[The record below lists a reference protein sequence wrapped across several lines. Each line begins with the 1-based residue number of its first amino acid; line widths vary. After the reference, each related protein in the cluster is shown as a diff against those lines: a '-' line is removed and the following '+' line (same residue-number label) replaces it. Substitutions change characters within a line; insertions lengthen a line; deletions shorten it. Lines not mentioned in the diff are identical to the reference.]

1 MNMAWTMRFASTSL
15 PALSN
20 PSKPPCRKGDA
31 MKNAMTLS
39 VSLALLIA
47 GIAQAS
53 AQSGATMQEKM
64 ACRSDAQSLCAE
76 FIGKPP
82 QMNACLHDN
91 KAKLSVPCRQVVE
104 AHGG

>member
-1 MNMAWTMRFASTSL
+1 
-15 PALSN
+15 
-20 PSKPPCRKGDA
+20 

-39 VSLALLIA
+39 LSLALLVA
-47 GIAQAS
+47 GVLQAS
-53 AQSGATMQEKM
+53 AQSGPTMQEKM